1 MPERRVRVAA
11 PDGLHARPA
20 ARFVRAVQDSGLP
33 VRVARADGA
42 GVGPVNGGSILGVL
56 GLGVRRGE
64 EVVLSCDGDGD
75 GTGAGAGAGAGAE
88 AGGVEKV
95 LDELAELLSVDRPE
109 RPGEAEL

>member
-11 PDGLHARPA
+11 PEGLHARPA

-42 GVGPVNGGSILGVL
+42 GAGEVNAASILGVL

-64 EVVLSCDGDGD
+64 EVVLSCEGG
-75 GTGAGAGAGAGAE
+75 GSGGAE
-88 AGGVEKV
+88 RV
-95 LDELAELLSVDRPE
+95 LGELVALLSVDRPE
-109 RPGEAEL
+109 RPGEAEW

>member
-11 PDGLHARPA
+11 PQGLHARPA
-20 ARFVRAVQDSGLP
+20 ARFVRAVRDSGLP

-42 GVGPVNGGSILGVL
+42 GTGPVNAASILGVL

-64 EVVLSCDGDGD
+64 EVVLSCEGAGAA
-75 GTGAGAGAGAGAE
+75 GTGAESAE
-88 AGGVEKV
+88 RLLG
-95 LDELAELLSVDRPE
+95 ELADLLSVDRPE

>member
-42 GVGPVNGGSILGVL
+42 GVGPVNGASILGVL

-64 EVVLSCDGDGD
+64 EVVLSCE
-75 GTGAGAGAGAGAE
+75 GAGAGAGAGGA
-88 AGGVEKV
+88 EKV
-95 LDELAELLSVDRPE
+95 LGDLAELLSVDRPE